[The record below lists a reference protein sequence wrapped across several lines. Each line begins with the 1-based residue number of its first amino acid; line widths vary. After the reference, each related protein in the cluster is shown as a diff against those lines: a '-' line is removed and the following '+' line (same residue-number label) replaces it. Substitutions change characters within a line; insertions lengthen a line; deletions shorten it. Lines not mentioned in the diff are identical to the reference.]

1 MVRRGRRHIFA
12 AMYSGSEPV
21 APPIPIDDGE
31 PRDRSTAMWRGWR
44 SRCPRCGEPTLY
56 RAYLK
61 MVSTCASCGEDLE
74 PFRADDAPAY
84 FTIFAIGHIIV
95 PLVLMVERTWS
106 PSLWV
111 HALAWIPASLLLSLA
126 LLPRIKGATIGLL
139 WALRFKPR

>member
-1 MVRRGRRHIFA
+1 MFHV
-12 AMYSGSEPV
+12 MSPSEPV

-31 PRDRSTAMWRGWR
+31 PRDRPMAMWRGWCG
-44 SRCPRCGEPTLY
+44 RCPRCAEPTLF

-61 MVSTCASCGEDLE
+61 MASTCASCGEDLE

-84 FTIFAIGHIIV
+84 FTIFIMGHIVV
-95 PLVLMVERTWS
+95 PLVLMVERSWM

-111 HALAWIPASLLLSLA
+111 HALLWIPTSVALSLLL
-126 LLPRIKGATIGLL
+126 LPRVKGATIGLL